1 MLEPEPVKKLR
12 LRAVAVWLRGTV
24 VATTV
29 VATILI
35 QFSHI
40 LTIYTQIERKIGT
53 LEAKLSNLVFKTA
66 FFT

>member
-12 LRAVAVWLRGTV
+12 LRAVAVWLRG
-24 VATTV
+24 TV